1 MSDVEIDTEYVTLG
15 QLLKMVDVIQTGG
28 QAKYFLQEN
37 SVYVNDQPEQ
47 RRGRKI
53 YPEDHVKIEGVGEFK
68 IIAKL

>member
-1 MSDVEIDTEYVTLG
+1 MSDVEIDTEYITLG

-37 SVYVNDQPEQ
+37 PVFVNDQPEQ

-53 YPEDHVKIEGVGEFK
+53 YPEDRVTIEGVGEFK
-68 IIAKL
+68 ITRQF